1 MVIPNVGE
9 ETGSK
14 WWCDFPPVHKAR
26 KQQAWLSVS
35 LYVAFCHHPL
45 PDSLCFQAKYS
56 YTSRL
61 QARHRPCILCHYV
74 FVKNNRTTPFPCL
87 SQKHKSP
94 LQILGTD
101 SVFFR
106 EGWKSDSFVK
116 YKVLH
121 PQYFIFNKVSH
132 LENYHMSGSP
142 EGSSAKAL
150 NELLDLILPGTATG
164 LWQGIVCSLPES
176 WDGTSAGW
184 LAGDGVQWWIGFFP
198 HQKSF

>member
-1 MVIPNVGE
+1 MKKLAPSDDVISLQFTKLENSKP
-9 ETGSK
+9 GS
-14 WWCDFPPVHKAR
+14 
-26 KQQAWLSVS
+26 LSPYMQPS
-35 LYVAFCHHPL
+35 AITPHQTPSIF
-45 PDSLCFQAKYS
+45 
-56 YTSRL
+56 RL
-61 QARHRPCILCHYV
+61 NIPTHQDCKHATALATLPCILCHYV

-164 LWQGIVCSLPES
+164 LWQGIVCSLPEP

-198 HQKSF
+198 HQKIF